1 MKKSLSLFAV
11 LLAAI
16 SMSAPAAT
24 QDKGGVDLHGPYDVV
39 ANWLKPVEDGMLTH
53 PVAVFIAFVGDLFGG
68 GYDALRALG
77 LAAHPD
83 HDEAAGVGAAVP
95 LDDAADDLALA
106 GGELAV
112 VLLVLGIA
120 QPLQD
125 HLPCGG
131 GRDAA
136 ESLWGVVPFVED
148 VAVFVGLARHHLNDA
163 GLAVDLDAG
172 VGFVPL
178 GVAIG
183 GEQRGLDGVDD
194 DIDGDALVG
203 LDGVQCGHV
212 DIHAPAPFPGW
223 PASSSSRWF
232 GGENST
238 WTTALAIPLR
248 GSSRTV

>member
-1 MKKSLSLFAV
+1 MRDRVIRGSR
-11 LLAAI
+11 
-16 SMSAPAAT
+16 APRADADDVAT
-24 QDKGGVDLHGPYDVV
+24 Q
-39 ANWLKPVEDGMLTH
+39 
-53 PVAVFIAFVGDLFGG
+53 PVAVFVTLAGHLFGG
-68 GYDALRALG
+68 RDDALGALR
-77 LAAHPD
+77 LAAHPH
-83 HDEAAGVGAAVP
+83 HDEAAGVGAAVA
-95 LDDAADDLALA
+95 LDDTADDLALA

-112 VLLVLGIA
+112 VLLVLGVA

-125 HLPCGG
+125 DLARGG

-148 VAVFVGLARHHLNDA
+148 VAVFVCLARQHLDDA
-163 GLAVDLDAG
+163 GLAVDLDAR
-172 VGFVPL
+172 VGLVTL

-194 DIDGDALVG
+194 DVDRDALVG

-212 DIHAPAPFPGW
+212 DIHAPAPFPVW

-238 WTTALAIPLR
+238 CTTALAIPLR
-248 GSSRTV
+248 GSSRTE